1 MKAYIQQHAL
11 TPNLIKRAHLVMLS
25 GNPVAVYDGSEE
37 GFKATV
43 EALGFSIEDPRIAT
57 GTLMEKNGAK
67 SRKLSRAAERT
78 KQFRQ
83 VKAKNER
90 IIKQATQNN
99 VVSITKNVKSKRA
112 KKFLR
117 TLKARIA

>member
-1 MKAYIQQHAL
+1 
-11 TPNLIKRAHLVMLS
+11 
-25 GNPVAVYDGSEE
+25 
-37 GFKATV
+37 
-43 EALGFSIEDPRIAT
+43 
-57 GTLMEKNGAK
+57 MEKNGAK
-67 SRKLSRAAERT
+67 SGKLSRAAERT

-90 IIKQATQNN
+90 IIKQATRSN